1 MLGVVRI
8 FFRAKGTNPRT
19 VLGCLLVAGLVEGIG
34 IATLLPLLSV
44 AIQAD
49 IANDSLINQA
59 VLKSLNYVGLSPE
72 LNILLWIVVAALIIK
87 ACITFVAMVLVG
99 YATAHVS
106 TGIRTDVV
114 KNLLKARWSYFT
126 AQPVGRFANSM
137 SNDATRAGRT
147 YEMAAEFLANS
158 IQTGVFMLVAL
169 IMSWRLTLLAVIVG
183 GIILLILNSL
193 VRVARRA
200 GQKQTD
206 RTKHLIIYLTDVVNN
221 VRPLKAMA
229 REGVFSALLDRKIE
243 LLRKALR
250 TQVLSL
256 QTLKALQ
263 EILIALA
270 MGVGVI
276 LALEFGNI
284 ETSEL
289 LVMGLIVLKV
299 LKNMASVQRQYQKVV
314 LLESPYY
321 ALEELIE
328 ETSQARENPHGGLVP
343 ELMDGCR
350 LQEVRFA
357 YGGNKVLEGIDLEIP
372 CGEITVLT
380 GVSGTGK
387 TTVTDLLLG
396 FHEPDSGEVLVD
408 GVSLSRIDLARWRR
422 MIGYVP
428 QEPTLLHDTILNNIT
443 LGDPNMSAE
452 DVSRA
457 LQTAGALGFVMAL
470 PEGVET
476 RVGEKGSQISGGQ
489 RQRLA
494 LARALAA
501 RPKLLILDEV
511 TSALDNRTEEELC
524 ATLRE
529 ISGTITILAVSHR
542 PGLMGIAD
550 NLYKLADGRA
560 NKILATPVLAVGQ
573 DG

>member
-1 MLGVVRI
+1 
-8 FFRAKGTNPRT
+8 
-19 VLGCLLVAGLVEGIG
+19 
-34 IATLLPLLSV
+34 
-44 AIQAD
+44 
-49 IANDSLINQA
+49 
-59 VLKSLNYVGLSPE
+59 
-72 LNILLWIVVAALIIK
+72 
-87 ACITFVAMVLVG
+87 
-99 YATAHVS
+99 
-106 TGIRTDVV
+106 
-114 KNLLKARWSYFT
+114 
-126 AQPVGRFANSM
+126 
-137 SNDATRAGRT
+137 
-147 YEMAAEFLANS
+147 
-158 IQTGVFMLVAL
+158 
-169 IMSWRLTLLAVIVG
+169 
-183 GIILLILNSL
+183 
-193 VRVARRA
+193 
-200 GQKQTD
+200 
-206 RTKHLIIYLTDVVNN
+206 
-221 VRPLKAMA
+221 
-229 REGVFSALLDRKIE
+229 
-243 LLRKALR
+243 
-250 TQVLSL
+250 
-256 QTLKALQ
+256 
-263 EILIALA
+263 
-270 MGVGVI
+270 

-457 LQTAGALGFVMAL
+457 LQTAGALGFVVAL